1 MPPKILVFIIFD
13 CPTAASPAAAERR
26 EGDITCFVI
35 FISFHFASEIFVVFV
50 KEFSLGRLALAPP
63 LKWRNYLRGAAV
75 IFLLPLNCRRAA

>member
-50 KEFSLGRLALAPP
+50 KEFSLGRLARA
-63 LKWRNYLRGAAV
+63 RSRS
-75 IFLLPLNCRRAA
+75 LLL